1 MPVEVFGS
9 NRADTLIGG
18 DADNFLY
25 PRAIFDEPPS
35 STAIDVVFGGLGNDL
50 LYLDCQSETQSVYL
64 GTAGNP
70 RFILTSESGNF
81 YVQGAP
87 DIERVTILGGSGN
100 DTFQTA
106 NYAAAVFGG
115 AGIDHWIGNYAEA
128 TQNVYLHLDNT
139 HVVRNIGLLDFFG
152 IERLSLTTGSGNDNI
167 AGGAYVDYISTG
179 AGRDSLN
186 AGAKPVGSWEEVDG
200 GDGIDTLVVDAADD
214 SLGLTLGVAGA
225 PRFILTS
232 VSDRYGVSAYNVERV
247 SFRGGAGNDVIT
259 TANMAVLVDGRGGI
273 DLWRADYRD
282 ADVAIDLFMKGQPTL
297 EEVGVLGIGGIE
309 RLDFVAGQKNDT
321 IFAGDHADRIDGAA
335 GNDII
340 DMGARDPTR
349 PEGEYDVAI
358 GGAGRDLLIVDASL
372 ETTAV
377 FLTAGALSYSVTSVS
392 GRFHVEASEFERI
405 DMKTGTGAD
414 RLEGATNADTLAGGG
429 GNDTLIGG
437 GGRDSLDG
445 GRGNDL
451 VMGGLGQDDLTG
463 NAGRDIFVFTSI
475 AESTASLPD
484 KIHDFLTRTD
494 RLDLSAIDANGTLP
508 GDGVFD
514 YIGNQQFHH
523 IAGEL
528 RSDFATVQGDIN
540 GDGIAD
546 FQIDF
551 ANGGPTRAGDVI
563 L

>member
-1 MPVEVFGS
+1 MPIEVFGS

-18 DADNFLY
+18 DEENFLY
-25 PRAIFDEPPS
+25 PRGIFDEPPN
-35 STAIDVVFGGLGNDL
+35 STAFDVVFGGLGNDL
-50 LYLDCQSETQSVYL
+50 LYLDCQGETQSVYL

-70 RFILTSESGNF
+70 RFILSSDSGNF

-115 AGIDHWIGNYAEA
+115 AGIDYWIGNYAEA
-128 TQNVYLHLDNT
+128 TQNVYLHLADT

-167 AGGAYVDYISTG
+167 EGGAYVDFISTG
-179 AGRDSLN
+179 AGQDRLN
-186 AGAKPVGSWEEVDG
+186 AGSKPLGSWEEVDG
-200 GDGIDTLVVDAADD
+200 GDGIDTFIVDAGDD
-214 SLGLTLGVAGA
+214 RLGLTLGVAGA

-247 SFRGGAGNDVIT
+247 SFRGGAGNDVIN
-259 TANMAVLVDGRGGI
+259 TANMAVLVDGRDGI

-282 ADVAIDLFMKGQPTL
+282 ADVAIDLFMKGQQNL
-297 EEVGVLGIGGIE
+297 IEVGVHGIGGIE
-309 RLDFVAGQKNDT
+309 RLDFVAGQRNDT
-321 IFAGDHADRIDGAA
+321 IFAGDHADRVDGAA
-335 GNDII
+335 RNDII

-349 PEGEYDVAI
+349 PENEYDVAI
-358 GGAGRDLLIVDASL
+358 GGTGRDLLIVDASL

-377 FLTAGALSYSVTSVS
+377 FLTAFALTYTVTSVS

-405 DMKTGTGAD
+405 DMKTGEGAD
-414 RLEGATNADTLAGGG
+414 RLEGATNADTLAGGS

-437 GGRDSLDG
+437 GGQDSLAG

-451 VMGGLGQDDLTG
+451 IAGGQGQDDLSG
-463 NAGRDIFVFTSI
+463 NAGRDVFVFTDI
-475 AESTASLPD
+475 AESTARRPD
-484 KIHDFLTRTD
+484 TIHDFLTRTD
-494 RLDLSAIDANGTLP
+494 RLDLSAIDANGALP
-508 GDGVFD
+508 GDGVFA
-514 YIGNQQFHH
+514 YIGNQQFHRV
-523 IAGEL
+523 AGEL
-528 RSDFATVQGDIN
+528 RSDFGTVQGDVN

-546 FQIDF
+546 FQINF
-551 ANGGPTRAGDVI
+551 ANGGPTSEADVI